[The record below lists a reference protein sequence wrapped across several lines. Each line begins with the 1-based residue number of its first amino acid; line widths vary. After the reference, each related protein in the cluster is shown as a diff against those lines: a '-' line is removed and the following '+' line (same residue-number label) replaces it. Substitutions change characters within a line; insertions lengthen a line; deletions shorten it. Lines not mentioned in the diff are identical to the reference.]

1 MLEDFLKWFHPEHA
15 DAGRKLIT
23 HLLGRIEALE
33 AAKPA
38 EPVKTTKP
46 AEPVKTTKP
55 AEPK

>member
-46 AEPVKTTKP
+46 AEPK
-55 AEPK
+55 